1 LWKNGAEDAYNKLFK
16 SEGNEENGTSITNNE
31 GGTDIKDITK
41 KFDPNMGLD
50 QGQLSKMN
58 NGLNIGVQ
66 ALNMVDNMT
75 MGNKNFGA

>member
-1 LWKNGAEDAYNKLFK
+1 
-16 SEGNEENGTSITNNE
+16 
-31 GGTDIKDITK
+31 
-41 KFDPNMGLD
+41 MGLD